1 MTTPRTSR
9 FVAFTLS
16 VFTTLTIFSGVIS
29 LSSPDHAGLLLAS
42 SPTAQHTRG

>member
-1 MTTPRTSR
+1 MTAPRTQR
-9 FVAFTLS
+9 FVALTLS

-42 SPTAQHTRG
+42 TPTAEHVRG